1 MVTSADPVIENELD
15 AGTIE
20 GLRRRTED
28 LAVSSKY
35 TYDQH
40 YSAANFYKYLD
51 IGMTVTAGILGA
63 LLTIG
68 LLWETIDTSWM
79 IVGAIS
85 VGCIEGIRLSLSPG
99 ERARMLRESAQEYQ
113 ALFERSLDFLRL
125 QVNRD
130 DAAVD
135 TLAEK
140 YRDLNSERLEL
151 NEENPDVS
159 SVWYQYIKLFKPA
172 GGLDQTTA
180 SHAERQKINRGN

>member
-1 MVTSADPVIENELD
+1 MVTSADHEIE
-15 AGTIE
+15 IE
-20 GLRRRTED
+20 TGERKREGIRRRTED
-28 LAVSSKY
+28 LAVSLKY

-40 YSAANFYKYLD
+40 YCAANFYGYLN

-63 LLTIG
+63 FLTIG
-68 LLWETIDTSWM
+68 LLWETIATGWM

-99 ERARMLRESAQEYQ
+99 ERARILRQSAHDYQ
-113 ALFERSLDFLRL
+113 ALFERSVDFLRL
-125 QVNRD
+125 EANRD
-130 DAAVD
+130 DTAVD

-140 YRDLNSERLEL
+140 YLDLNSERLEL

-159 SVWYQYIKLFKPA
+159 SIWYQYIKLLRPA

-180 SHAERQKINRGN
+180 SHAERQTINRGN